1 MTLDGQSCK
10 KNTTRFIHA
19 ITVTV
24 QCDLSKLQKGD
35 KEMKL
40 KTALFIGL
48 KIIALTVILF
58 ICWSV
63 AGGVMGL

>member
-1 MTLDGQSCK
+1 
-10 KNTTRFIHA
+10 
-19 ITVTV
+19 
-24 QCDLSKLQKGD
+24 
-35 KEMKL
+35 MKL
-40 KTALFIGL
+40 RTALFICL

>member
-1 MTLDGQSCK
+1 
-10 KNTTRFIHA
+10 
-19 ITVTV
+19 
-24 QCDLSKLQKGD
+24 
-35 KEMKL
+35 MKF

-63 AGGVMGL
+63 AGGVIGL